1 MQDKN
6 VIKLTDGAALL
17 EQGASILEGLE
28 NDERNRGNR
37 GNCSTAEGAGC
48 SAHAVR
54 RLASVLPAYD
64 REIGQCLHQIQ
75 EPAPAQ
81 AVHPTFMVHTGD
93 SKVTLH
99 FSSEAETLK
108 FYRTQP
114 QAASTAVAV
123 PAQALTGEARA
134 EAINRL
140 VPIRAKLAAA
150 AAVAVP
156 DERAAF
162 EAWAKSE
169 DMSIGSDCDGYIH
182 SNTAAAPLA
191 WQARAAL
198 AATPAANSVELHQ
211 IKTAAPVVLPEPDAV
226 LRVVVDGDTPSVI
239 SLNTL
244 TNGEYGVF
252 YASTVHA
259 PLATAT

>member
-1 MQDKN
+1 
-6 VIKLTDGAALL
+6 
-17 EQGASILEGLE
+17 
-28 NDERNRGNR
+28 
-37 GNCSTAEGAGC
+37 
-48 SAHAVR
+48 
-54 RLASVLPAYD
+54 
-64 REIGQCLHQIQ
+64 
-75 EPAPAQ
+75 
-81 AVHPTFMVHTGD
+81 MVHTGD

-99 FSSEAETLK
+99 FSSEAETLE

-114 QAASTAVAV
+114 QAASAAVAV

-156 DERAAF
+156 DERAA
-162 EAWAKSE
+162 
-169 DMSIGSDCDGYIH
+169 
-182 SNTAAAPLA
+182 
-191 WQARAAL
+191 L

-226 LRVVVDGDTPSVI
+226 LRVVVDGETPSVI
-239 SLNTL
+239 SFNTL

>member
-1 MQDKN
+1 M
-6 VIKLTDGAALL
+6 
-17 EQGASILEGLE
+17 
-28 NDERNRGNR
+28 
-37 GNCSTAEGAGC
+37 
-48 SAHAVR
+48 
-54 RLASVLPAYD
+54 
-64 REIGQCLHQIQ
+64 
-75 EPAPAQ
+75 
-81 AVHPTFMVHTGD
+81 
-93 SKVTLH
+93 
-99 FSSEAETLK
+99 
-108 FYRTQP
+108 
-114 QAASTAVAV
+114 
-123 PAQALTGEARA
+123 
-134 EAINRL
+134 
-140 VPIRAKLAAA
+140 
-150 AAVAVP
+150 AVP

-182 SNTAAAPLA
+182 SNTAAASLA

-198 AATPAANSVELHQ
+198 AATPAANSVKLHQ
-211 IKTAAPVVLPEPDAV
+211 IKTAAPVVLPEPDAG

>member
-99 FSSEAETLK
+99 FSSEVETLE

-114 QAASTAVAV
+114 QAASAAVAV
-123 PAQALTGEARA
+123 PA
-134 EAINRL
+134 
-140 VPIRAKLAAA
+140 
-150 AAVAVP
+150 
-156 DERAAF
+156 
-162 EAWAKSE
+162 
-169 DMSIGSDCDGYIH
+169 
-182 SNTAAAPLA
+182 
-191 WQARAAL
+191 
-198 AATPAANSVELHQ
+198 
-211 IKTAAPVVLPEPDAV
+211 
-226 LRVVVDGDTPSVI
+226 
-239 SLNTL
+239 
-244 TNGEYGVF
+244 
-252 YASTVHA
+252 
-259 PLATAT
+259 